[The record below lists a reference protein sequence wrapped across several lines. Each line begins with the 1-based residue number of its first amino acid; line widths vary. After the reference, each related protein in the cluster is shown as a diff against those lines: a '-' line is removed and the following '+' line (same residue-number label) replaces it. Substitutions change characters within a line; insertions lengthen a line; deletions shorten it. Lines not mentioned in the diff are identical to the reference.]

1 MRQWEVEAMFTET
14 QWDDEVDVICIGAEG
29 AVLAAGLVAANAGL
43 DAFLGVSDT
52 SSGGADLAASLSY
65 RGGDAQTTKHLTGF
79 DYAFG
84 GTARGQTF
92 WPVRAVED
100 LVPPRTH
107 RRGFIEPFFGAAL
120 EQWARRC
127 ATAPN
132 GLVYNRVTKR
142 QMTEMRSA
150 TRGEKVEAAVVGSV
164 ELGPC
169 LPALSLTTWLRT
181 RAAEAGLQP
190 DTNERLVKLIFEDN
204 GVAGAMIDTQEGVLA
219 VRARENFIIGVGDSA
234 ADRTQPL
241 VSATQP
247 VTVHVSVVSK
257 AASRFGELEIVTAT
271 GDDNCLLFVDAPE
284 ATLQLAAGSDRLQQR
299 LTHQFESWQRAV

>member
-29 AVLAAGLVAANAGL
+29 GVLAAGLVAANAGF
-43 DAFLGVSDT
+43 DAFLGISDCAA
-52 SSGGADLAASLSY
+52 GGDDLATSVSY
-65 RGGDAQTTKHLTGF
+65 RGGDGQTTKHLAGF

-84 GTARGQTF
+84 GTARGQTV

-100 LVPPRTH
+100 LVPPRAH

-127 ATAPN
+127 AAAPN

-142 QMTEMRSA
+142 QMTEMRST

-164 ELGPC
+164 ELGPA
-169 LPALSLTTWLRT
+169 LPAFSLTAWLRSQ
-181 RAAEAGLQP
+181 AAEAGLRP
-190 DTNERLVKLIFEDN
+190 DTNVRLVKLIFENDC
-204 GVAGAMIDTQEGVLA
+204 VAGALIETQDGVLA
-219 VRARENFIIGVGDSA
+219 VRARENLIIAVGDSA
-234 ADRTQPL
+234 TERTHPL

-247 VTVHVSVVSK
+247 VTVHVCLVSK
-257 AASRFGELEIVTAT
+257 AASRFGELEIVTST
-271 GDDNCLLFVDAPE
+271 GDDNRVLFVDAPE
-284 ATLQLAAGSDRLQQR
+284 AKLQLASGL
-299 LTHQFESWQRAV
+299 